1 MRLVLSLWELRE
13 RWVLCGE
20 RWIGCVGL
28 EVGGFGT
35 DLGLERGLC
44 DGCEE
49 WCVMGGFV
57 IGFEERRERKNKLV
71 G

>member
-13 RWVLCGE
+13 RWVLCGIGGGLVVWDW
-20 RWIGCVGL
+20 RCIGCV
-28 EVGGFGT
+28 
-35 DLGLERGLC
+35 GLERGLC

>member
-1 MRLVLSLWELRE
+1 MLVLSLWELRE

-20 RWIGCVGL
+20 RLVCCV
-28 EVGGFGT
+28 
-35 DLGLERGLC
+35 GLERGLC

-49 WCVMGGFV
+49 WCVMGGFG